1 MNLLTLCRYWGAA
14 KRGWGSEKHA
24 TYIILFASS
33 MVNTGEPAR
42 DGKESGKEAGE
53 TRTES
58 SEALQA
64 VKLGIVVRARENRAH
79 GEGPEGE
86 GREMVQ
92 RDPTNAQADPGER
105 SVEVAKWTFPVN
117 APLS

>member
-1 MNLLTLCRYWGAA
+1 MLVWEVRSDTWKFLRPCGRRHRRTCVPCAG
-14 KRGWGSEKHA
+14 
-24 TYIILFASS
+24 
-33 MVNTGEPAR
+33 TGEPAR

-53 TRTES
+53 TRTEI

-92 RDPTNAQADPGER
+92 RYPTNAQADHGER
-105 SVEVAKWTFPVN
+105 SVELAKTFRGVGEMEV
-117 APLS
+117 SC